1 MPTLP
6 SGRKVAI
13 DASPFDDLIK
23 EAGAECNSLL
33 LLGMEHPQHILAHFN
48 VLEVEQRSDVPEE
61 ELAYVSGPWSN
72 MHCMTY
78 ETGYT
83 ASDIVSGCS
92 DWPESDVLAF
102 AEFLES
108 RRIKLMIHTRYRR
121 LQSLHQ
127 HLALIDRL
135 KSQLGQDLLRIF
147 SSINPGRR

>member
-23 EAGAECNSLL
+23 EASAECNSSL

-48 VLEVEQRSDVPEE
+48 VIEVEQRSDVPEE
-61 ELAYVSGPWSN
+61 ELACVNGPWSD

-78 ETGYT
+78 ETAYT

-92 DWPESDVLAF
+92 NWPVSDVLAF
-102 AEFLES
+102 ARFLES
-108 RRIKLMIHTRYRR
+108 RRIKLMIHTRHRR

-135 KSQLGQDLLRIF
+135 KSQLGEDLLRIL
-147 SSINPGRR
+147 SSINPGRG

>member
-1 MPTLP
+1 MPILP
-6 SGRKVAI
+6 SGRKVAV

-23 EAGAECNSLL
+23 EASAECSASL

-61 ELAYVSGPWSN
+61 ELAYVDGPWSD

-83 ASDIVSGCS
+83 ASDFVSGCS

-102 AEFLES
+102 AQFLES

-121 LQSLHQ
+121 LQRLHQ
-127 HLALIDRL
+127 HLAQIDRL
-135 KSQLGQDLLRIF
+135 KSQLGEDLLRILY
-147 SSINPGRR
+147 SINPRRR